1 MNHHQTPLYVLDAAG
16 EYRLADAE
24 TVIAEAKRQVAM
36 KFKRG
41 ASLTSPDA
49 AKEAVQLQLCEL
61 DYEIFGCLFLDQ
73 KHRLIKMA
81 ELFRGSIDGT
91 SVYPR
96 EVVRAALQSHAVAV
110 IFFHNHPSGDVA
122 PSEADKAVTQRLKAA
137 LGLVDIR
144 VLDHF
149 VVGSEGVFSFAEA
162 GLL

>member
-1 MNHHQTPLYVLDAAG
+1 MSQTPLYVLDAAG
-16 EYRLADAE
+16 EYRLADSE
-24 TVIAEAKRQVAM
+24 TVIAEAKRHVAM

-41 ASLTSPDA
+41 VPLTSPDA
-49 AKEAVQLQLCEL
+49 AKEAIQLQLCEL
-61 DYEIFGCLFLDQ
+61 DFEIFGCLFLDQ

-96 EVVRAALQSHAVAV
+96 EVVRAALNNHATTTL
-110 IFFHNHPSGDVA
+110 FFHNHPSGDPT
-122 PSEADKAVTQRLKAA
+122 PSDADKAITKRLKAA

>member
-1 MNHHQTPLYVLDAAG
+1 MNQTPLYVLDAAG

-24 TVIAEAKRQVAM
+24 TVIAEAKRCVAM
-36 KFKRG
+36 KFQRG
-41 ASLTSPDA
+41 VSLATPDA
-49 AKEAVQLQLCEL
+49 AKEALQLQLCEL

-73 KHRLIKMA
+73 KNRLIKMA

-91 SVYPR
+91 AVYPR
-96 EVVRAALQSHAVAV
+96 EVVRAALRSHAVAV
-110 IFFHNHPSGDVA
+110 IFFHNHPSGDA
-122 PSEADKAVTQRLKAA
+122 TPSEADKAITKRLKAA

-162 GLL
+162 GLI

>member
-1 MNHHQTPLYVLDAAG
+1 MNQTPLYVLDAAG

-24 TVIAEAKRQVAM
+24 TVIAEAKRHVAQ

-41 ASLTSPDA
+41 VSLTSPDA
-49 AKEAVQLQLCEL
+49 AKEAIQLQLCEL
-61 DYEIFGCLFLDQ
+61 DFEIFGCLFLDQ

-96 EVVRAALQSHAVAV
+96 EVVRSALVNSSVAV
-110 IFFHNHPSGDVA
+110 IFFHNHPSGDPK
-122 PSEADKAVTQRLKAA
+122 PSEVDKTITQRLKAA

-149 VVGSEGVFSFAEA
+149 VIGSEGVFSFAEA